1 MNVCFLFLIICEYIT
16 YQLKI
21 KKIAIPNYS
30 YILHFAKQILGNF
43 FFLVYI
49 CSFFIPAHIDIYSM
63 KWKFKAIFWVI
74 ENVKPYSTRKYFVWA
89 NYRNNISWSSPFFSE
104 DHFSAICPHFLSTCL
119 LSCKSK
125 ISCFLSHSFG
135 ENLLPTF
142 QYDT

>member
-1 MNVCFLFLIICEYIT
+1 MLPTLGYAEWLFNAVRNFPFSAHSSVICLLPPRPCHHPCPT
-16 YQLKI
+16 PVK
-21 KKIAIPNYS
+21 PPVN
-30 YILHFAKQILGNF
+30 
-43 FFLVYI
+43 
-49 CSFFIPAHIDIYSM
+49 SFAHIDSYSM